1 MGSSDSPRRLTSA
14 TLPVV
19 GSQLMPYQLEQQLV
33 PAQVLKMPKYGSS
46 RVDLN
51 ACNAAR
57 SDGVQLEVT
66 EMRVRIRRV
75 SVVSSNTLIP
85 DDFEFC

>member
-1 MGSSDSPRRLTSA
+1 MSA

-46 RVDLN
+46 RVDLK

-66 EMRVRIRRV
+66 EMRVKRRV
-75 SVVSSNTLIP
+75 SAVISNTLIP

>member
-1 MGSSDSPRRLTSA
+1 MSA

-46 RVDLN
+46 RVDLK
-51 ACNAAR
+51 ACNSAR

-66 EMRVRIRRV
+66 VEMRVLKRRV